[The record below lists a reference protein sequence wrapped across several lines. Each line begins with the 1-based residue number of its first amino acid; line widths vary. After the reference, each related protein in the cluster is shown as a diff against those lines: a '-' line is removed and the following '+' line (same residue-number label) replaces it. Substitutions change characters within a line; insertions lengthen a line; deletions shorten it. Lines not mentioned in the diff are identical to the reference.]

1 MQMVKNIFMTFIVF
15 WFALL
20 VFMPKQELYFT
31 LEKELA
37 KQDIEI
43 NEQNIEEGI
52 FSLNLIN
59 PEIYVKGIKIATVE
73 KINIF
78 TLIFTTNINLRSLIL
93 DDSLKSFAPQKTDIA
108 NISYSLFSPFK
119 VTIEAEGNF
128 GLLEGNANLNEKDL
142 RIDFSETTKEL
153 DSIRSN
159 LKKDEK
165 GLYYETSF

>member
-1 MQMVKNIFMTFIVF
+1 MQMVKNILITIIIF

-20 VFMPKQELYFT
+20 FFMPKQELYFT

-43 NEQNIEEGI
+43 NEQKIEEGL

-59 PEIYVKGIKIATVE
+59 SEVYIKGIKIASIE

-78 TLIFTTNINLRSLIL
+78 TLLFTTNIHIKSLVL
-93 DDSLKSFAPQKTDIA
+93 EDSLKSFAPEKIDMA
-108 NISYSLFSPFK
+108 NLSHSILSVFNI
-119 VTIEAEGNF
+119 TIDGEGSF
-128 GLLEGNANLNEKDL
+128 GLLSGNVNLKENTL
-142 RIDFSETTKEL
+142 RIDFRETTKEL
-153 DSIRSN
+153 DSIKSN
-159 LKKDEK
+159 LKKDDK

>member
-1 MQMVKNIFMTFIVF
+1 MQMVKNIFITFIIF

-43 NEQNIEEGI
+43 NEQSIQEGI
-52 FSLNLIN
+52 FSLNLIK
-59 PEIYVKGIKIATVE
+59 PVIYVKGIKIATIE

-78 TLIFTTNINLRSLIL
+78 TLIFHTNINMKLLSL
-93 DDSLKSFAPQKTDIA
+93 DDSLKSFAPQKIDVA
-108 NISYSLFSPFK
+108 DISYSLFTPFK
-119 VTIEAEGNF
+119 VNIEAEGSF
-128 GLLEGNANLNEKDL
+128 GVISGRADLNERNL
-142 RIDFSETTKEL
+142 RLDFNETAKGL
-153 DSIRSN
+153 DTIRSN

>member
-1 MQMVKNIFMTFIVF
+1 MQMVKNIFIIFIVF

-20 VFMPKQELYFT
+20 LFMPKQELYFT
-31 LEKELA
+31 LEKELL

-43 NEQNIEEGI
+43 NEQSIEEGI
-52 FSLNLIN
+52 FSLNLIK
-59 PEIYVKGIKIATVE
+59 PVIYVKGIKIATIE

-78 TLIFTTNINLRSLIL
+78 TLVFQTNINLKSLIL
-93 DDSLKSFAPQKTDIA
+93 DDSLKSFAPQKIDVA

-119 VTIEAEGNF
+119 VIIDGKGSF
-128 GLLEGNANLNEKDL
+128 GVIDGHANLDERNL
-142 RIDFSETTKEL
+142 RLHFSETTKEL
-153 DSIRSN
+153 DSIKSN

>member
-1 MQMVKNIFMTFIVF
+1 MQMVKNIFITFIVF

-20 VFMPKQELYFT
+20 LFMPKQELYFT

-43 NEQNIEEGI
+43 NEESIEEGV
-52 FSLNLIN
+52 FSLTLIK
-59 PEIYVKGIKIATVE
+59 PVIYVKGIKIATIE

-78 TLIFTTNINLRSLIL
+78 TLIFTSNINIRSLSL
-93 DDSLKSFAPQKTDIA
+93 DDSLKSFAPQKIDVA
-108 NISYSLFSPFK
+108 NISHSLLSPFK
-119 VTIEAEGNF
+119 VTIEAKGSF
-128 GLLEGNANLNEKDL
+128 GVLKGNANLNERDL
-142 RIDFSETTKEL
+142 RLDFSETTKEL
-153 DSIRSN
+153 GSIRTN

>member
-1 MQMVKNIFMTFIVF
+1 MQMVKNIFIGFFVI

-43 NEQNIEEGI
+43 NEQNIEEGV
-52 FSLNLIN
+52 FSLNLIK
-59 PEIYVKGIKIATVE
+59 PVIYVKGIKIATLE

-78 TLIFTTNINLRSLIL
+78 TLLLYTNINVKSLLL
-93 DDSLKSFAPQKTDIA
+93 DESLKSFAPEKIDVA
-108 NISYSLFSPFK
+108 NISHVVFNPFHLN
-119 VTIEAEGNF
+119 IEAKGSF
-128 GLLEGNANLNEKDL
+128 GILEGNANLTERTL
-142 RIDFSETTKEL
+142 RLDFTETTKEI

>member
-1 MQMVKNIFMTFIVF
+1 MQMVKNIFITIIVF

-31 LEKELA
+31 LEKELL

-43 NEQNIEEGI
+43 NEQNIEEGL

-78 TLIFTTNINLRSLIL
+78 TLIFTTNINLKSLIL
-93 DDSLKSFAPQKTDIA
+93 DALINDEEIEVVALFTQPDKPVGRKKVMTSPPVKTLA
-108 NISYSLFSPFK
+108 CENNIKIYQP
-119 VTIEAEGNF
+119 NR
-128 GLLEGNANLNEKDL
+128 L
-142 RIDFSETTKEL
+142 RDQVVVKEL
-153 DSIRSN
+153 LDIEVVQRKK
-159 LKKDEK
+159 LKEIS
-165 GLYYETSF
+165 G

>member
-1 MQMVKNIFMTFIVF
+1 MVKNIFIGFFVI

-43 NEQNIEEGI
+43 NEQNIEEGV
-52 FSLNLIN
+52 FSLNLIK
-59 PEIYVKGIKIATVE
+59 PVIYVKGIKIATLE

-78 TLIFTTNINLRSLIL
+78 TLLLYTNINVKSLLL
-93 DDSLKSFAPQKTDIA
+93 DESLKSFAPEKIDAA
-108 NISYSLFSPFK
+108 NISHVVFNPFHLN
-119 VTIEAEGNF
+119 IEAKGSF
-128 GLLEGNANLNEKDL
+128 GILEGNANLTERTL
-142 RIDFSETTKEL
+142 HLDFTETTKEI
-153 DSIRSN
+153 DSIRPN

>member
-1 MQMVKNIFMTFIVF
+1 MQMVKNIFMTVIIF

-31 LEKELA
+31 LEKELL

-43 NEQNIEEGI
+43 NEQNIEEGL

-59 PEIYVKGIKIATVE
+59 PEIYVKGIKIARVE

-78 TLIFTTNINLRSLIL
+78 TLIFTTNINLKSLIL
-93 DDSLKSFAPQKTDIA
+93 DDPLNSFAPKKTDIA
-108 NISYSLFSPFK
+108 NISYSLFSPFS
-119 VTIEAEGNF
+119 VNLEAQGNF
-128 GLLEGNANLNEKDL
+128 GLLEGNANLNERKL

>member
-1 MQMVKNIFMTFIVF
+1 MQMVKNIFITFIVF
-15 WFALL
+15 LFALL

-43 NEQNIEEGI
+43 NEQSIEEGV
-52 FSLNLIN
+52 FSLNLIQ
-59 PEIYVKGIKIATVE
+59 PVIYVKGIKIATIE

-78 TLIFTTNINLRSLIL
+78 TLIFNTNINVKSLIL
-93 DDSLKSFAPQKTDIA
+93 DDTLKSFAPEKIDVA

-119 VTIEAEGNF
+119 VNIEAKGSFGVIEGI
-128 GLLEGNANLNEKDL
+128 ANLNERSL
-142 RIDFSETTKEL
+142 RLDFNETTKGL
-153 DSIRSN
+153 DTIRSN

>member
-1 MQMVKNIFMTFIVF
+1 MQMVKNIFIGFFVI

-43 NEQNIEEGI
+43 NEQSIEEGV

-59 PEIYVKGIKIATVE
+59 PVIYVKGIKIATIE

-78 TLIFTTNINLRSLIL
+78 TLIFTTNINVRSLNL
-93 DDSLKSFAPQKTDIA
+93 DESLKSFAPEKIDVA
-108 NISYSLFSPFK
+108 NIDYSIFAPFR
-119 VTIEAEGNF
+119 VNIEAEGSF
-128 GLLEGNANLNEKDL
+128 GHLEGNANLNERDL

-153 DSIRSN
+153 DSIRAN

>member
-1 MQMVKNIFMTFIVF
+1 MQMVKNVFISFIVF

-20 VFMPKQELYFT
+20 LFMPKQELYFT
-31 LEKELA
+31 LEKELL

-43 NEQNIEEGI
+43 NEQSIEEGV
-52 FSLNLIN
+52 FSLNLIKS
-59 PEIYVKGIKIATVE
+59 EIYVKGIKIATVE

-78 TLIFTTNINLRSLIL
+78 TLIFTTNINLKSLIL
-93 DDSLKSFAPQKTDIA
+93 DDSFKSFAPKQIDIA
-108 NISYSLFSPFK
+108 NISYTLFSPFN

-128 GLLEGNANLNEKDL
+128 GILQGNVNLNERKF

-165 GLYYETSF
+165 GLYYEKSF

>member
-1 MQMVKNIFMTFIVF
+1 MQMVKNIFIIFIVS

-20 VFMPKQELYFT
+20 LFMPKQELYFT
-31 LEKELA
+31 LEKELL

-43 NEQNIEEGI
+43 NEQSIEEGI

-59 PEIYVKGIKIATVE
+59 PVIYVKGIKIATIE

-78 TLIFTTNINLRSLIL
+78 TLIFQTNINLKSLIL
-93 DDSLKSFAPQKTDIA
+93 DDSLKSFAPQKIDVA
-108 NISYSLFSPFK
+108 NMSYSLFSPFK
-119 VTIEAEGNF
+119 VIIEGKGSF
-128 GLLEGNANLNEKDL
+128 GVIDGHVNLDERNL
-142 RIDFSETTKEL
+142 RLHFSETTKEL
-153 DSIRSN
+153 DSIKSN

>member
-1 MQMVKNIFMTFIVF
+1 MQMVKNIFITLTVF

-31 LEKELA
+31 LEKELL

-43 NEQNIEEGI
+43 NEQSIEEGV
-52 FSLNLIN
+52 FSLNLIK
-59 PEIYVKGIKIATVE
+59 PVLYVKGIKVATLE

-78 TLIFTTNINLRSLIL
+78 TLLFYTNINVKSLLL
-93 DDSLKSFAPQKTDIA
+93 DESLKSYAPGKIDVA
-108 NISYSLFSPFK
+108 NISHSVFTPFH
-119 VTIEAEGNF
+119 VNIDAEGSF
-128 GLLEGNANLNEKDL
+128 GILDGDADLNERKL
-142 RIDFSETTKEL
+142 RLDFKETTKDI

>member
-1 MQMVKNIFMTFIVF
+1 MQMVKNIFITFIVF
-15 WFALL
+15 LFALL

-43 NEQNIEEGI
+43 NEQSIEEGI
-52 FSLNLIN
+52 FSLNLIK
-59 PEIYVKGIKIATVE
+59 PVIYVKGIKIASIE

-78 TLIFTTNINLRSLIL
+78 TLIFSTNINVKSLIL
-93 DDSLKSFAPQKTDIA
+93 DDSLKSFAPGKIDVA
-108 NISYSLFSPFK
+108 NISHSLFSPFN
-119 VTIEAEGNF
+119 VNIGANGSFGAIEGS
-128 GLLEGNANLNEKDL
+128 ANLNERTL
-142 RIDFSETTKEL
+142 RLDFTETTKEL

>member
-1 MQMVKNIFMTFIVF
+1 MTFIIF

-20 VFMPKQELYFT
+20 IFMPKQELYFT

-43 NEQNIEEGI
+43 NEQSIDEGVL
-52 FSLNLIN
+52 SLNLIK
-59 PEIYVKGIKIATVE
+59 PVIYVKGIKIATIE

-78 TLIFTTNINLRSLIL
+78 TLLFNTNINVKALIL
-93 DDSLKSFAPQKTDIA
+93 DDSLKSFAPEKVDVA

-119 VTIEAEGNF
+119 VHIEAKGSFGNID
-128 GLLEGNANLNEKDL
+128 GYANLTERNL
-142 RIDFSETTKEL
+142 RLDFTETTKEL
-153 DSIRSN
+153 GSIRSN

>member
-52 FSLNLIN
+52 FSLNLIK
-59 PEIYVKGIKIATVE
+59 PEIYIKGIKIATVE

-78 TLIFTTNINLRSLIL
+78 TLIFTTNINLKSLIL
-93 DDSLKSFAPQKTDIA
+93 DDSLKSFAPKKADVA

>member
-1 MQMVKNIFMTFIVF
+1 MQMVKNIFIVFIVF
-15 WFALL
+15 WLTFL
-20 VFMPKQELYFT
+20 VFMPKQKLYFT
-31 LEKELA
+31 LEKELL

-43 NEQNIEEGI
+43 NEQSIEEGL
-52 FSLNLIN
+52 FSLNLIK

-78 TLIFTTNINLRSLIL
+78 TLIFTTNINIKSLIL
-93 DDSLKSFAPQKTDIA
+93 NDSFKSFAPQQTDIA
-108 NISYSLFSPFK
+108 NISYSLLSPFK

-128 GLLEGNANLNEKDL
+128 GLLKGNVNLNERKL
-142 RIDFSETTKEL
+142 RIDFYETTKEL

-165 GLYYETSF
+165 GLYYEKSF

>member
-1 MQMVKNIFMTFIVF
+1 MVKNIFITFTIF

-43 NEQNIEEGI
+43 NEQNIEEGV
-52 FSLNLIN
+52 FSLNLIK
-59 PEIYVKGIKIATVE
+59 PVIYVKGIKIATLE

-78 TLIFTTNINLRSLIL
+78 TLLFYTNINVKSLL
-93 DDSLKSFAPQKTDIA
+93 LNESLKSYAPEKIDIA
-108 NISYSLFSPFK
+108 NISHSILKPFY
-119 VTIEAEGNF
+119 VNIEAEGSF
-128 GLLEGNANLNEKDL
+128 GILEGDANLNERKL
-142 RIDFSETTKEL
+142 RLNFTETTKEI